1 MKGKAVEPDHLSGQ
15 EYPMKVY
22 RDFDSGDWVA
32 EVSDLPGCIGVGDTR
47 TEAVAVAERFIR
59 DWIEEALAQG
69 WKVPPPSTQVEA
81 SGKFVVRLPR
91 SLHARL
97 QGLAGDEGTSLN
109 QLVVALLSEQSGRKE
124 TLRTLQQALAEWQQP
139 PTCRFAT
146 LWGPVAGHPP
156 QISSGTYT
164 TELGYR
170 PHLRV
175 HEGPLDQYGASRM
188 PPSGSKPRRRRSAA
202 H

>member
-1 MKGKAVEPDHLSGQ
+1 MKGKALELDHLGGQ

-59 DWIEEALAQG
+59 DWIQEALAQG
-69 WKVPPPSTQVEA
+69 WEVPPPSTHVEA

-97 QGLAGDEGTSLN
+97 QDLAGDEGTSLN
-109 QLVVALLSEQSGRKE
+109 QLVVALLSEQFGRKE
-124 TLRTLQQALAEWQQP
+124 TLRTVQQALAECQQP

-146 LWGPVAGHPP
+146 VWGHIPENPMQAA
-156 QISSGTYT
+156 SGTYT
-164 TELGYR
+164 TELGFPSR
-170 PHLRV
+170 FVV
-175 HEGPLDQYGASRM
+175 HEGSLDSYGASRM
-188 PPSGSKPRRRRSAA
+188 PRAGFTTRALRSDA
-202 H
+202 